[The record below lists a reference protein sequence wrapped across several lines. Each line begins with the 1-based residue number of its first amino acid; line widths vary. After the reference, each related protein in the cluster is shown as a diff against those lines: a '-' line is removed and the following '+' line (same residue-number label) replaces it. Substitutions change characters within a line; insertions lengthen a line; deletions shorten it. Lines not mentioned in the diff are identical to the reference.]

1 MRLFKIIG
9 VLTLSALFAVSCS
22 KEAGTTNGSQ
32 EVGCPEEM
40 ILDIKFPGQTKPSH
54 MAIDNQRKK
63 VTLDFAEG
71 VVPSHVELNLI
82 LEEGV
87 TMKNP
92 SENPFVLDLTKTC
105 PIVLA
110 YAGKDYRYLVIAN
123 YGDNSDENVMMDGPV
138 SDMALM
144 YYGGS
149 HRIGLSDWTPEQLRS
164 NVVYEDRN
172 GKEHWLFDSFLFLET
187 SDGGG
192 HYFESGFMIR
202 AILSRTKRVRTR
214 VTGQRFLISILRP
227 TDQLPV
233 LIKRSVMPFKECQF
247 RFIKEES
254 SFSFRSRS
262 IGRRTGVR
270 FQARQ

>member
-87 TMKNP
+87 TMKILLRIRSSWTLP
-92 SENPFVLDLTKTC
+92 K
-105 PIVLA
+105 
-110 YAGKDYRYLVIAN
+110 R
-123 YGDNSDENVMMDGPV
+123 
-138 SDMALM
+138 AL
-144 YYGGS
+144 
-149 HRIGLSDWTPEQLRS
+149 
-164 NVVYEDRN
+164 
-172 GKEHWLFDSFLFLET
+172 
-187 SDGGG
+187 
-192 HYFESGFMIR
+192 
-202 AILSRTKRVRTR
+202 
-214 VTGQRFLISILRP
+214 
-227 TDQLPV
+227 
-233 LIKRSVMPFKECQF
+233 
-247 RFIKEES
+247 
-254 SFSFRSRS
+254 
-262 IGRRTGVR
+262 
-270 FQARQ
+270 